1 MQPPKKK
8 PNRMKQQNSLKHKI
22 NTNEEKT
29 LGQVTKK
36 MRMNKCNIHKTFINK
51 AIIIGAIWVSVF
63 EMIASSG
70 DINLIYQIV

>member
-8 PNRMKQQNSLKHKI
+8 PNRMKQQNSLKHKL

-36 MRMNKCNIHKTFINK
+36 KKLNANKFNIHKNIH
-51 AIIIGAIWVSVF
+51 
-63 EMIASSG
+63 
-70 DINLIYQIV
+70 Q